1 MKWLLPVLS
10 VAFCAMSLLSIM
22 RAPITRPAWLLAVI
36 ITEYGHWLLVLPLGL
51 VLVAYGIIEG
61 AWRDTVFVLGAVT
74 AVGLLR
80 PAFTAWGMAGGLK
93 QNLDRSFGP
102 APAAI
107 PTWSWSRLVFG
118 WRTRPGAVRTAVY
131 SRPGGVELELDF
143 YPAAPG
149 ATGGRPAPCVIVI
162 HGGGW
167 DSGDRRQLA
176 EYNHR
181 LAARGWAVAAIDY
194 RLAPRWI
201 WPAQKEDVFAALRW
215 LRSEAATL
223 GIDPARLVLLGRS
236 AGGQVAIASGYAAR
250 DPGVCG
256 VISFYGMADMRFA
269 YSVAREGDF
278 LKSRQLL
285 RGFLGGTPGEVPDN
299 YGDASAHRLLN
310 GNTPPTLLLHGAL
323 DTLVWRRHS
332 DCLEADLRAA
342 AVPHC
347 HLALPWATH
356 AFDLNPDGPGG
367 QLADHAIMH
376 FLGRVIA
383 LPAGGGETTFGAGK

>member
-1 MKWLLPVLS
+1 MKWLLPVIS
-10 VAFCAMSLLSIM
+10 VAFWTMSLLSVI
-22 RAPITRPAWLLAVI
+22 RAPITRPAWMLAVI

-51 VLVAYGIIEG
+51 ALTAYGTVEG

-74 AVGLLR
+74 AAGLLR
-80 PAFTAWGMAGGLK
+80 PAFTAQWMAGGLK
-93 QNLDRSFGP
+93 KNLDRSFGP
-102 APAAI
+102 GPAAV
-107 PTWSWSRLVFG
+107 PAWSWPRLVFG
-118 WRTRPGAVRTAVY
+118 WRTHPGAVRTAVY
-131 SRPGGVELELDF
+131 SRPGGLELELVF

-149 ATGGRPAPCVIVI
+149 ATGGRPAACVVVI
-162 HGGGW
+162 HGGGLH
-167 DSGDRRQLA
+167 SGARRQWA
-176 EYNHR
+176 EYIHR
-181 LAARGWAVAAIDY
+181 LARRGYAVAAIDY
-194 RLAPRWI
+194 RLAPRWT

-215 LRSEAATL
+215 LRTEAAVL

-269 YSVAREGDF
+269 YSVSREGDF

-299 YGDASAHRLLN
+299 YDDASAHRLLN

-332 DCLEADLRAA
+332 DCLETDLRAA
-342 AVPHC
+342 GVPHC
-347 HLALPWATH
+347 HLALPWGTH
-356 AFDLNPDGPGG
+356 GFDINADGPGG
-367 QLADHAIMH
+367 QLADYAIMQ
-376 FLGRVIA
+376 FLGRVTT
-383 LPAGGGETTFGAGK
+383 LPAGGAA